1 MTMDGPGTGGRHRD
15 WPPRDD
21 DDLDRAFGPDTASV
35 PVRTTPQRVRSW
47 SLLLGGV
54 VVVAVVL
61 VVALSMIIGSV
72 QTGVGGIFPRPDA
85 TLAKFTSE
93 ARTIDGVAGTSTA
106 EPTKT
111 SFASY
116 DVTATVTTTPGLV
129 DTAREDLVDRLSAA
143 AADTSG
149 NGVHVWAV
157 ADFGDVEVGISPSDE
172 RTEQRL
178 ALAWTVRAIPGVQEV
193 HCLWT
198 TAGESRSDEPDAQ
211 AVTVETAPTGVD
223 QHTAQT
229 RVAEAVHRVFPDATV
244 EVAPAKS

>member
-1 MTMDGPGTGGRHRD
+1 MTTDGTGPSGRHRN
-15 WPPRDD
+15 WSAQD

-47 SLLLGGV
+47 SLLLAGV

-61 VVALSMIIGSV
+61 VVALSTIIGSV
-72 QTGVGGIFPRPDA
+72 QSGVGGIFPRPDA
-85 TLAKFTSE
+85 TLADFTDR
-93 ARTIDGVAGTSTA
+93 ARTIDGVAGTATA

-116 DVTATVTTTPGLV
+116 DVTATVSATPGLA
-129 DTAREDLVDRLSAA
+129 DAARTDLVDRLSAA
-143 AADTSG
+143 AADASG

-157 ADFGDVEVGISPSDE
+157 ADFGDVEVGVSPSDR

-178 ALAWTVRAIPGVQEV
+178 ALAWEIRAVPGVQEV
-193 HCLWT
+193 HCLWAT
-198 TAGESRSDEPDAQ
+198 GGDSRSDEPSGQ

-223 QHTAQT
+223 QRAVQT
-229 RVAEAVHRVFPDATV
+229 RVADAVHEVFPDATV
-244 EVAPAKS
+244 QVTPAKS